1 MQHFV
6 ACFLWVYPVFTRN
19 LLDFVEVRSLQY
31 VQPMATASQPKGEP
45 MDGRRQR
52 ALKHPFGRIGPR
64 LSTYSL
70 DDANGSI
77 SPSPELGRKPRL
89 TVRCVEPDG
98 PLEPVEVTFSLSPS
112 YGIRTPEDAQG
123 WFRRMLREHES
134 FEVETA
140 RPGDSPLL
148 FRSERVRSVVAE

>member
-1 MQHFV
+1 M
-6 ACFLWVYPVFTRN
+6 
-19 LLDFVEVRSLQY
+19 S
-31 VQPMATASQPKGEP
+31 
-45 MDGRRQR
+45 RQR
-52 ALKHPFGRIGPR
+52 RHAAQRSPGRVGPR
-64 LSTYSL
+64 ASAYLWDPNEGFIAPT
-70 DDANGSI
+70 
-77 SPSPELGRKPRL
+77 PVPVRKPRL

-98 PLEPVEVTFSLSPS
+98 PLEPIEVTFSLSPS
-112 YGIRTPEDAQG
+112 YGIRTPGDAQG